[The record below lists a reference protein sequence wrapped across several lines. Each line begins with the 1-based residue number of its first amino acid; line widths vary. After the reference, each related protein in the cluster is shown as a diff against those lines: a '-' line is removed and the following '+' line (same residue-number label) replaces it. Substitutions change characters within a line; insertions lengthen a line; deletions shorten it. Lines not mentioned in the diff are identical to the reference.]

1 MTAPPAPFDARHA
14 IVELMNGKDGAL
26 NMSPFDTWQLL
37 RTRLKSFSGCW
48 GAPTLDEC
56 FSCLMRR
63 GVIRQRAPCF

>member
-1 MTAPPAPFDARHA
+1 
-14 IVELMNGKDGAL
+14 MNGKEGAL